1 MRMLGCLRQES
12 QTMCGLACKT
22 MSFLLPANLTLANF
36 DKFWADI
43 IFDLSGNQTDA
54 RSITIEHLKRAVS
67 YEDPAD
73 NLGWMRDCYRMLK
86 VAPEITVVPT
96 EYELKIIYF
105 GIYPKGL
112 A

>member
-1 MRMLGCLRQES
+1 MRRLE
-12 QTMCGLACKT
+12 CKT
-22 MSFLLPANLTLANF
+22 MSFLFPANLTLANF

-54 RSITIEHLKRAVS
+54 RGITIEHLKRAVS

-73 NLGWMRDCYRMLK
+73 NLGWIRDCHRMLK
-86 VAPEITVVPT
+86 ASPGPHRIQTQDHLLWRLPQ
-96 EYELKIIYF
+96 
-105 GIYPKGL
+105 GL